1 MKYYIVAGEA
11 SGDLHASYLMRA
23 LRQRDPQADFR
34 CWGGDRMEAEG
45 GKIVKH
51 YKDLAFM
58 GFVEVALNLRI
69 ILNNINLCKTDIL
82 SYNPDAIV
90 LVDYPGFNLRI
101 AKFAK
106 KKNIKV
112 FYYISPQV
120 WAWKKNRVHTIREN
134 VDKMLTILPFEK
146 DFYAKYDYPVEY
158 VGHPLVEEIDDRV
171 KNDGR
176 IATFKQRHG
185 FEAKPIVALL
195 PGSRRQE
202 ISKMLPVMA
211 AAAEAF
217 PDFQFVVS
225 AVPSLPLDFY
235 YKLLRNRR
243 LPIVVDETYPL
254 LLNARAALVTS
265 GTATLE
271 TALLKVPEVVCYKG
285 NPFSYLIARFLIKGI
300 KYISLVNLIADNLVV
315 KELIQNE
322 LNIKNLSNEL
332 SRLLQ
337 DGEPRENMLRQYV
350 DLKDKLGGSGAS
362 DKAAEV
368 IVKSIAK

>member
-23 LRQRDPQADFR
+23 LRQRDPQAEFR

-45 GKIVKH
+45 GEIIKH

-58 GFVEVALNLRI
+58 GFVEVALNLRTV
-69 ILNNINLCKTDIL
+69 LNNINICKIDIL
-82 SYNPDAIV
+82 LYEPDALV

-101 AKFAK
+101 AEFAK
-106 KKNIKV
+106 EKNIKV

-120 WAWKKNRVHTIREN
+120 WAWKKNRVYKIRAN

-171 KNDGR
+171 KNDDR
-176 IATFKQRHG
+176 IATFRQRHG
-185 FEAKPIVALL
+185 LGEKPIVALL
-195 PGSRRQE
+195 PGSRKQE

-211 AAAEAF
+211 AAAEVF

-235 YKLLRNRR
+235 HKLLKNNN

-285 NPFSYLIARFLIKGI
+285 NFFSYLIARFLIKGI
-300 KYISLVNLIADNLVV
+300 KYISLVNLIADDLIV

-322 LNIKNLSNEL
+322 LNKKNVTNEL
-332 SRLLQ
+332 SKLLN
-337 DGEPRENMLRQYV
+337 DGDERDKMIRDYGILRE
-350 DLKDKLGGSGAS
+350 KLGGHGAS

-368 IVKSIAK
+368 ILQGIGK